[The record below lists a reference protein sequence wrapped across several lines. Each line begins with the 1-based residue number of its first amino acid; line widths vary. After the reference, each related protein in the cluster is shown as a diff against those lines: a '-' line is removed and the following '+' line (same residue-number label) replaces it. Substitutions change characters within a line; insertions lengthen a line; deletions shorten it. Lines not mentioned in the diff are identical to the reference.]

1 VHRIQC
7 KFLLWLVC
15 LTGHLIA
22 ALLNRSSA
30 VNVLIVVTA
39 ALWARFLMEQIDG
52 QRTTIEDAR
61 CTKALDDYRPAL
73 AAGWSAQFQPGLEQL
88 PSPFFL
94 KRYLPVLGPIA

>member
-1 VHRIQC
+1 MHHRIQC
-7 KFLLWLVC
+7 GFLLWLVC

-30 VNVLIVVTA
+30 VNVLIVNTA

-61 CTKALDDYRPAL
+61 CTNALDDYPLLLLPAGQHSFNL
-73 AAGWSAQFQPGLEQL
+73 GLSSCLHPSSSSATFQC
-88 PSPFFL
+88 S
-94 KRYLPVLGPIA
+94 GP